1 MKYYSYPEFIT
12 DTKSLLSK
20 LQNNRPEAI
29 VALARGGIT
38 LGHFL
43 SNALDN
49 RNLFCMNAIHYE
61 NNVKRDDDVILSN
74 IPNLEAYKSVLIV
87 DEIVDSGETMEA
99 TVICLEKEYPD
110 IRFRTATL
118 FQKETAIFQCD
129 YSEHNAVEWIEFF
142 WEKDLL

>member
-49 RNLFCMNAIHYE
+49 RNLFLYE
-61 NNVKRDDDVILSN
+61 CHSL
-74 IPNLEAYKSVLIV
+74 
-87 DEIVDSGETMEA
+87 
-99 TVICLEKEYPD
+99 
-110 IRFRTATL
+110 
-118 FQKETAIFQCD
+118 
-129 YSEHNAVEWIEFF
+129 
-142 WEKDLL
+142 